1 MTFSKEKSMTKTKL
15 IQTLRRKP
23 LLAGVIVISLAVVI
37 PIFGKGA
44 PKRLHF
50 KKGEDSMT
58 VRGFL
63 NGKNDSAS
71 YLLEVKAHQ
80 TIEVR
85 VNQCGKGNEISIGS
99 AILDPSGKDVS
110 DDHDMQGNNGV
121 SETKVAGTY
130 RIDISP
136 SGKGA
141 TRGSFCI
148 DISVTNTQR

>member
-1 MTFSKEKSMTKTKL
+1 MTKTKMV
-15 IQTLRRKP
+15 QPLRRKP
-23 LLAGVIVISLAVVI
+23 LLAAVIVISLAVII
-37 PIFGKGA
+37 PIFGKGK
-44 PKRLHF
+44 PKRLYF

-58 VRGFL
+58 VQGYL

-71 YLLEVKAHQ
+71 YLLDVKAHQ

-85 VNQCGKGNEISIGS
+85 VNQCGKESAISIGS

-121 SETKVAGTY
+121 TETRVGGTY
-130 RIDISP
+130 RIEVSP

-141 TRGSFCI
+141 TRGPFCI
-148 DISVTNTQR
+148 DITVTNIQR

>member
-1 MTFSKEKSMTKTKL
+1 MTKTKM
-15 IQTLRRKP
+15 IQPLRKT
-23 LLAGVIVISLAVVI
+23 LLAAVIAISLAVII
-37 PIFGKGA
+37 PVFGKGPA
-44 PKRLHF
+44 KRLYF

-58 VRGFL
+58 VRGYL

-71 YLLEVKAHQ
+71 YLLDVKAHQ

-85 VNQCGKGNEISIGS
+85 VNQCGNGNEISIGS

-121 SETKVAGTY
+121 TETRVGGTY
-130 RIDISP
+130 RIEVSP

-141 TRGSFCI
+141 TRGPFCI
-148 DISVTNTQR
+148 DITVTNIQR

>member
-1 MTFSKEKSMTKTKL
+1 MTKTRMV
-15 IQTLRRKP
+15 QSFRRKP
-23 LLAGVIVISLAVVI
+23 VLAAVIVVSLAVMI
-37 PIFGKGA
+37 PVLGKGA
-44 PKRLHF
+44 PKRLYF
-50 KKGEDSMT
+50 KKGTDTMT

-71 YLLEVKAHQ
+71 YLLDLKAHQ

-121 SETKVAGTY
+121 SETKVGGTY

-141 TRGSFCI
+141 TKGPFCI
-148 DISVTNTQR
+148 DISATNTQR

>member
-1 MTFSKEKSMTKTKL
+1 MTKTRM
-15 IQTLRRKP
+15 IQPLRRKP
-23 LLAGVIVISLAVVI
+23 LLAAVIVMSLAVII
-37 PIFGKGA
+37 PVFANGPA
-44 PKRLHF
+44 KRLYF

-58 VRGFL
+58 VRGYL

-71 YLLEVKAHQ
+71 YLLDIRAHQ

-85 VNQCGKGNEISIGS
+85 ANQCGKGNEISIGS

-121 SETKVAGTY
+121 SETKVGGTY
-130 RIDISP
+130 RIDVSP

>member
-1 MTFSKEKSMTKTKL
+1 MKGRKSMTKTQT
-15 IQTLRRKP
+15 IQPLGRMF
-23 LLAGVIVISLAVVI
+23 LLAAVIVISLAVII
-37 PIFGKGA
+37 PVLGKGKA
-44 PKRLHF
+44 KRLYF

-58 VRGFL
+58 VRGYL

-85 VNQCGKGNEISIGS
+85 VNQCGKESAISIGS

-121 SETKVAGTY
+121 TETRVGGTY
-130 RIDISP
+130 RIEVSP

-141 TRGSFCI
+141 TRGPFCI
-148 DISVTNTQR
+148 DITVTNIQR